1 MAGQVQGVG
10 FRPYVYRLAVAGGL
24 SGFVIN
30 DASGATIEAQ
40 GYAGELDRFIRRLP
54 AELPPLA
61 EIVRCGRT
69 ELPVQAGEK
78 TFEIRPSLGGE
89 LTDAQVT
96 PDTAVCNDCL
106 DEMLDQTD
114 PRYRYPFINCTNCG
128 PRYSIIER
136 IPYDRPNTTMTDFAM
151 CDFCGSQYSD
161 PADRRFHAQPIACPH
176 CGPTCRLTD
185 PRGREI
191 VCDDPISEAADLI
204 RRGQIVAIKGL
215 GGFHLACRADIDHAV
230 RRLRLRKGRDAK
242 PFALMVRDADHA
254 RQLCEFNADAEELL
268 AGAVRPICLLR
279 RRADAPVAESVA
291 PGLTTLG
298 VMLPY
303 TPLHYLLFDCDL
315 PALVMTSGNV
325 SDEPLVRDNEDAV
338 AHLGRIA
345 DAILLHDRRIARSI
359 DDSVVQV
366 RAAGPPVVMRRARGY
381 APRPVR
387 LDFSRTDEDEFPST
401 SHNRK
406 SKIKNQK
413 SPGPLPY
420 GRGSLVSTPTVLAVG
435 AELKNTVCLF
445 KNGRAVVSEHIGDLK
460 DGRVY
465 RHFMRVI
472 SDLEALFDLS
482 PEVIAAD
489 MHPQYLCTEYAIRR
503 AAGKLTG
510 RPAAALVRV
519 QHHHAHVVSCLA
531 EHGRSDEVIGIAC
544 DGAGYGTDGAVWGC
558 EIMRASA
565 AGFVRLGHLRYFRL
579 PGGDAAA
586 IETARPAVSLLMET
600 FGRDFVK
607 MPIVERLGNERKS
620 TALIEQLSAGVNCPP
635 SSSLGRLFDAVAGMC
650 GLAARNRYEGE
661 APMLLEGAAEE
672 GVEDE
677 YPFTLTETDLAPGAP
692 FEIDYRPMIEG
703 TVRDIAS
710 GALVNVVAAK
720 FHNTVA
726 AFLSASARRAGEI
739 TGMKTVALSGGCFA
753 NRYLSA
759 RLVNLLEAD
768 GFEVLTHREIPCND
782 GGIALGQ
789 AVIAAKRVARTSS
802 TSFRLTVPPDEER
815 E

>member
-1 MAGQVQGVG
+1 MRKSDLKRERIHLAGQVQGVG

-24 SGFVIN
+24 SGFVVN
-30 DASGATIEAQ
+30 DASGAVIEVQ

-54 AELPPLA
+54 VELPPLA
-61 EIVRCGRT
+61 EVVRCGRT

-96 PDTAVCNDCL
+96 PDTATCNDCL
-106 DEMLDQTD
+106 DEMLDQAD

-191 VCDDPISEAADLI
+191 ACDDPISEAADLI

-215 GGFHLACRADIDHAV
+215 GGFHISCRADDNHAV
-230 RRLRLRKGRDAK
+230 NRLRLRKGRDAK
-242 PFALMVRDADHA
+242 PFALMVRNLAQA
-254 RQLCEFNADAEELL
+254 RLLCEFDADVEDVLT
-268 AGAVRPICLLR
+268 GSVRPICLLTR
-279 RRADAPVAESVA
+279 RVDAPVAESVA

-303 TPLHYLLFDCDL
+303 TPLHHLLFDCDL

-345 DAILLHDRRIARSI
+345 DAILLHDRRIARSL

-366 RAAGPPVVMRRARGY
+366 RAAGPPAVLRRARGY
-381 APRPVR
+381 APRPIR
-387 LDFSRTDEDEFPST
+387 LTGGDKD
-401 SHNRK
+401 
-406 SKIKNQK
+406 
-413 SPGPLPY
+413 
-420 GRGSLVSTPTVLAVG
+420 TPTVLAVG

-445 KNGRAVVSEHIGDLK
+445 KDGRGVVSEHIGDLK

-489 MHPQYLCTEYAIRR
+489 MHPQYLCTEYALRR

-510 RPAAALVRV
+510 RPAATLVRV

-531 EHGRSDEVIGIAC
+531 EHGRNDEVIGIVC
-544 DGAGYGTDGAVWGC
+544 DGTGYGTDGAVWGC

-565 AGFVRLGHLRYFRL
+565 AGFVRLGHLRYFPL

-586 IETARPAVSLLMET
+586 VETVRPAASLLMET
-600 FGRDFVK
+600 FGPDLAIEGWHGLLASRVARDAEGTQVASNLCHPQNNDRAPAADSQK
-607 MPIVERLGNERKS
+607 LAG
-620 TALIEQLSAGVNCPP
+620 LIEQLSAGVNCPP

-650 GLAARNRYEGE
+650 GLAERNRYEGE
-661 APMLLEGAAEE
+661 APMLLEGAAAE

-677 YPFTLTETDLAPGAP
+677 YPFTLTETAP

-703 TVRDIAS
+703 IVRDIAG
-710 GALVNVVAAK
+710 GASVNVVAAK

-726 AFLSASARRAGEI
+726 AFLSASAQRAGEI
-739 TGMKTVALSGGCFA
+739 TGVKTVALSGGCFA
-753 NRYLSA
+753 NRYLTA
-759 RLVNLLEAD
+759 RLANLLEAD

-789 AVIAAKRVARTSS
+789 AVIAAAGYKM
-802 TSFRLTVPPDEER
+802 EEQR
-815 E
+815 